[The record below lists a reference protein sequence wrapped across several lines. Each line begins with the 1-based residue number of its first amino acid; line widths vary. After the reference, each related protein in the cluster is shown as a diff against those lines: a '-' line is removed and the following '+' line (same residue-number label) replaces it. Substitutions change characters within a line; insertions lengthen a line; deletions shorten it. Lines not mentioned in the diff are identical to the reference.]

1 MPRKRD
7 LYLNCQA
14 TNVLVSINIKVIPPV
29 LEKSNGCDSLVLQE
43 ASILK
48 LGDKDILLR
57 FHAASLNYRDL
68 LIGQYPFPVKNSV
81 VPLGDGAGVVQAIGP
96 QVTRFQVGDSVIPI
110 FHQGHLA
117 GSLDA
122 KSIKTGLG
130 SSLDGTLRPYGAFD
144 EERLVKLPG
153 NLSFIEDA
161 TLPCAALTAWSA
173 LYGLQGKA
181 VAQGDIVLTQGTGGV
196 SLFALQFAKA
206 SGAKVIATTSSKE
219 KADLLKQLG
228 ADEVINYKECP
239 RVTHI
244 VEVAGPATMKESLK
258 AIKIDG
264 VISMVGFVAGSPAA
278 DQPSLIDT
286 LFRVCTVR
294 GIGVG
299 SRLQFEGMNRAIE
312 VNDIHPVVDNRIFKF
327 GEVREAY
334 QYLSDQKHVGKVCI
348 EIQT

>member
-1 MPRKRD
+1 MGPRGVEW
-7 LYLNCQA
+7 L
-14 TNVLVSINIKVIPPV
+14 
-29 LEKSNGCDSLVLQE
+29 DSLVLQE

-48 LGDKDILLR
+48 LGDKYVLLR

-68 LIGQYPFPVKNSV
+68 LIVKGQYPFPVKDSV
-81 VPLGDGAGVVQAIGP
+81 VLLGDGA
-96 QVTRFQVGDSVIPI
+96 
-110 FHQGHLA
+110 GHLA
-117 GSLDA
+117 GSLGA
-122 KSIKTGLG
+122 KSTKTGLG
-130 SSLDGTLRPYGAFD
+130 SGLDGTLRPYGAFD
-144 EERLVKLPG
+144 EERLVKLPE
-153 NLSFIEDA
+153 NLSFIEGA

-173 LYGLQGKA
+173 LYEPQGKA
-181 VAQGDIVLTQGTGGV
+181 VAQGDIFLTQGTGGV

-239 RVTHI
+239 EWGEVVRDLTPNSEGVTHI

-264 VISMVGFVAGSPAA
+264 VISMVGFIAGSPAD

-286 LFRVCTVR
+286 LFRMCTVR
-294 GIGVG
+294 GVGVG
-299 SRLQFEGMNRAIE
+299 SRLQFEEMNRAIE
-312 VNDIHPVVDNRIFKF
+312 ANIHPVVDTCIFKF

-334 QYLSDQKHVGKVCI
+334 QYLSDQKHVGKVALKSKPKDI
-348 EIQT
+348 LGWPAHGLYLRGR

>member
-1 MPRKRD
+1 MSTST
-7 LYLNCQA
+7 QQQW
-14 TNVLVSINIKVIPPV
+14 V
-29 LEKSNGCDSLVLQE
+29 LEGSNGFDSLVLKD
-43 ASILK
+43 APLPK
-48 LGDKDILLR
+48 VGDKDVLVR

-68 LIGQYPFPVKNSV
+68 LIVKGQYPFPVKESV
-81 VPLGDGAGVVQAIGP
+81 VPLGDGAGVVQAVGP
-96 QVTRFQVGDSVIPI
+96 QVTRFQVGDRVIPI

-144 EERLVKLPG
+144 EDF
-153 NLSFIEDA
+153 FIEGA

-239 RVTHI
+239 EWGEVVRGLTPNNEGVTHI

-264 VISMVGFVAGSPAA
+264 VISMVGFVAGSPAV

-286 LFRVCTVR
+286 LFRVCIVR

-299 SRLQFEGMNRAIE
+299 SRLQFEEMNRAIE
-312 VNDIHPVVDNRIFKF
+312 ANDIHPVVDNRIFKF

>member
-1 MPRKRD
+1 M
-7 LYLNCQA
+7 A
-14 TNVLVSINIKVIPPV
+14 TSTQQQWV
-29 LEKSNGCDSLVLQE
+29 LEGSNGFDSLVLQE
-43 ASILK
+43 APVPK
-48 LGDKDILLR
+48 VGDKDVLVR

-68 LIGQYPFPVKNSV
+68 LIVKGQYPFPVKDSV

-96 QVTRFQVGDSVIPI
+96 QVTRFQVGDRVLPI

-144 EERLVKLPG
+144 EERLVKLPE
-153 NLSFIEDA
+153 NLSFIEGA

-219 KADLLKQLG
+219 KAELLKQLG

-239 RVTHI
+239 QWGEVVRGLTPNNEGVTHI

-264 VISMVGFVAGSPAA
+264 VISMVGFVAGSPAV
-278 DQPSLIDT
+278 DQPSLMDT
-286 LFRVCTVR
+286 VFHVCTVR
-294 GIGVG
+294 GIAVG
-299 SRLQFEGMNRAIE
+299 SRIQFEEMSRAIE
-312 VNDIHPVVDNRIFKF
+312 ANDIHPVVDNRIFKF
-327 GEVREAY
+327 GEVHEAY

>member
-1 MPRKRD
+1 M
-7 LYLNCQA
+7 A
-14 TNVLVSINIKVIPPV
+14 TSKQQQWV
-29 LEKSNGCDSLVLQE
+29 LEGSNGFDSLVLQE
-43 ASILK
+43 ASIPK
-48 LGDKDILLR
+48 VGDKDVLVR

-68 LIGQYPFPVKNSV
+68 LIMKGQYPFPVKDSV
-81 VPLGDGAGVVQAIGP
+81 VALGDGAGVVQAIGP
-96 QVTRFQVGDSVIPI
+96 QVTRFQVGDRVIPI

-153 NLSFIEDA
+153 NLNFIEGA

-206 SGAKVIATTSSKE
+206 SGAKVIATTSSRE
-219 KADLLKQLG
+219 KANLLKKLG
-228 ADEVINYKECP
+228 ADEVIDYKECP
-239 RVTHI
+239 NWGEVVTGLTPNNEGVTHI

-286 LFRVCTVR
+286 LLRVCTVR

-299 SRLQFEGMNRAIE
+299 SRLQFEEMNRAIE
-312 VNDIHPVVDNRIFKF
+312 ANDIHPVVDNRIFKF